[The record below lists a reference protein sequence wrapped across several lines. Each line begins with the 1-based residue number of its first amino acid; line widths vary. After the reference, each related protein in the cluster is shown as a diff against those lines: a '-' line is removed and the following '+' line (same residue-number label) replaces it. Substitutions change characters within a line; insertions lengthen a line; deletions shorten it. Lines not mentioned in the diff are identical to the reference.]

1 MKATR
6 LNISGFSLTELLV
19 ESVLIEAES
28 DEVEDGPMIER
39 AAGRRTR
46 PWNRPKV
53 TVRQNTCNQEIRIVY
68 GIATFRGL
76 RNLFCTAL

>member
-1 MKATR
+1 VD
-6 LNISGFSLTELLV
+6 TEQEAV
-19 ESVLIEAES
+19 AMDASSSEEEEEAGPSTESS
-28 DEVEDGPMIER
+28 TGSN
-39 AAGRRTR
+39 TR

-76 RNLFCTAL
+76 RNLLCTAL